1 MQKAGDSNQVP
12 APQELANEK
21 LKGMYSE
28 QLENMTK
35 SEMIKLI
42 SDLQLQQIELEIQI
56 EKLQQTKNKAVQ
68 ANRHLI
74 DHLNAGVVEHA
85 PDTKIIFANEQACI
99 LLGLSLNQMM
109 GKTAIDPAWCF
120 VHEDK
125 TVFLVEEYPVALVIA
140 THTKVQDLEIGI
152 NRPNTND
159 QVWVSVN
166 AFPEFESEG
175 KLSKIIVTF
184 IDITQRKLNE
194 IKLKE
199 SERKFRNL
207 FKNTPVGITITGM
220 DGSMDFNK
228 LFTDIVGYSTE
239 ELKVKK
245 WMDITYPD
253 DLQKSF
259 DALQSLMNGNSEH
272 ERFEKRYIHKNGNIV
287 WVDISTY
294 LHKDNQGLPKF
305 YIASIHDITRRKMAE
320 KELIAAKEKAEESD
334 RLKSAFLANM
344 SHEIRTPLN
353 GILGFSDLLLDPF
366 YEPERKTEFIQMIK
380 QSGNNLLSVISNIMD
395 ISKIEAGQ
403 ADINIQTVS
412 VNELLENILLHFSIN
427 ENIKDI
433 ELVIDRSNME
443 VDIEIESDETKLHQI
458 LNNLVSNA
466 IKFTEKGCV
475 ELGFKRTEN
484 WFVFHVKDS
493 GIGVPAEYHD
503 KIFER
508 FRQIETAHT
517 RKYGGNGL
525 GLPISKSL
533 VELLG
538 GKIWME
544 SEPGKGST
552 FYFSVPVI
560 SVKQ

>member
-1 MQKAGDSNQVP
+1 MRKSEDSNQVP
-12 APQELANEK
+12 VPQELANK
-21 LKGMYSE
+21 KQKGMYSE
-28 QLENMTK
+28 QVENMTN

-42 SDLQLQQIELEIQI
+42 GDLELQQSGLKMQI
-56 EKLQQTKNKAVQ
+56 KKLQQTKSKAVQ

-85 PDTKIIFANEQACI
+85 PDTKILFANQQACA

-120 VHEDK
+120 LHEDK
-125 TVFLVEEYPVALVIA
+125 TLFLVEEYPVARVIA
-140 THTKVQDLEIGI
+140 THAKVQDLEIGI

-184 IDITQRKLNE
+184 IDITQRKLNK
-194 IKLKE
+194 IKLEE

-207 FKNTPVGITITGM
+207 FKNAPVGISITGM
-220 DGSMDFNK
+220 DGSMEINK
-228 LFTDIVGYSTE
+228 VFTDIVGYSIE

-245 WMDITYPD
+245 WMDITHPD
-253 DLQKSF
+253 DMQKSL
-259 DALQSLMNGNSEH
+259 DALQSLINGNSEH
-272 ERFEKRYIHKNGNIV
+272 ERFEKRYIHKNGNII

-294 LHKDNQGLPKF
+294 LQKDIQGFPKY
-305 YIASIHDITRRKMAE
+305 YIVAFNDITNRKLAE
-320 KELIAAKEKAEESD
+320 REVIATKEKAEESD

-366 YEPERKTEFIQMIK
+366 YEPEQKSEFIQMIK
-380 QSGNNLLSVISNIMD
+380 KSGNNLLSVISNIMD
-395 ISKIEAGQ
+395 ISKIEAGEV
-403 ADINIQTVS
+403 NIKIQPVS

-427 ENIKDI
+427 ENMKDI
-433 ELVIDRSNME
+433 ELMIDRTDLE
-443 VDIEIESDETKLHQI
+443 DDITIESDETKLHQI
-458 LNNLVSNA
+458 MNNLVSNA
-466 IKFTEKGCV
+466 IKFSEKGCV
-475 ELGFKRTEN
+475 EMGFKRMES
-484 WFVFHVKDS
+484 WVQFHVKDS

-544 SEPGKGST
+544 SAPGKGST
-552 FYFSVPVI
+552 FYFSVPII
-560 SVKQ
+560 SLK